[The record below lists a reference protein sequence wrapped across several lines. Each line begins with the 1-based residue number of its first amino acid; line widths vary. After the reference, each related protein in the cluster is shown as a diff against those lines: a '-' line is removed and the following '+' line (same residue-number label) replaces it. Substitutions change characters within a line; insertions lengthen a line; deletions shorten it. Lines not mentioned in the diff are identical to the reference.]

1 MRELTLRLQAQ
12 LDAHDAA
19 GWYEDQRFG
28 LGMRFLDELDEVVN
42 RIRVSPFQFP
52 EIHPGVRRGL
62 LGRFPYS
69 VYFSV
74 GEESIE
80 VIAVLHQHRHPDTW
94 RDGL

>member
-19 GWYEDQRFG
+19 GWYENQRFG
-28 LGMRFLDELDEVVN
+28 LGMRFLDELVN

-52 EIHPGVRRGL
+52 EIHPGVKRGL

-80 VIAVLHQHRHPDTW
+80 VIAVLHQHCHPNTW
-94 RDGL
+94 RDRL